1 MMRHSRS
8 IFINIQRRF
17 SSTII
22 KEATTPLSRHLID
35 NIKVNNINLTN
46 NLYIFPDDRSVAQYM
61 KHALIHP
68 LGGYYMN
75 KDVFGKEGD
84 FTTSPE
90 ISNATKSIVVI
101 CVFN

>member
-1 MMRHSRS
+1 M
-8 IFINIQRRF
+8 ILIGPTI
-17 SSTII
+17 STFFQM
-22 KEATTPLSRHLID
+22 TGPM
-35 NIKVNNINLTN
+35 
-46 NLYIFPDDRSVAQYM
+46 SVAQYM